1 VRIKCIAEEM
11 WTLYGVMEGQHDV
24 LQEMAAFRRQY
35 RAHVDGLIQL
45 MEDIASG
52 RRDPTQLP
60 AELCHRIDDN
70 HQIWQFIKG
79 RLRLLWFYDG
89 SRLIICV
96 HVFLKK
102 TPTTP
107 IREKNI
113 AIDLKSRYERAKLSG
128 TLEIIH
134 DEDE

>member
-1 VRIKCIAEEM
+1 MRIKRIAEEA

-24 LQEMAAFRRQY
+24 LQDMASLRRQY
-35 RAHVDGLIQL
+35 RAHVDGLLNL

-60 AELCHRIDDN
+60 ADLCHRIDDN
-70 HQIWQFIKG
+70 YQIWQFTKG

-89 SRLIICV
+89 VRLIICA
-96 HVFLKK
+96 HVFLKR

-107 IREKNI
+107 ARERNI
-113 AIDLKSRYERAKLSG
+113 AIDLKGRYERAKLSG
-128 TLEIIH
+128 TLEIIQ